1 MFSDTQLFLL
11 GPDPSNI
18 LHMYK
23 ARFSSASVEWAN
35 MITCNS
41 CSYSYSSESLL
52 NVDNS
57 KIYSFFYYGPNSNSQ
72 IVYFATLT
80 ISTGNVASTTY
91 KSSDFVNIYNA
102 VYTLNSDYIIAS
114 NINYGSSYMLLIYNI
129 ASSSFICKIM
139 SKTSSALLFESLT
152 DR

>member
-1 MFSDTQLFLL
+1 MLSDTQLFLL
-11 GPDPSNI
+11 GPNPSNI
-18 LHMYK
+18 FHMYK

-57 KIYSFFYYGPNSNSQ
+57 KIYSFFYYGSNFSSQ
-72 IVYFATLT
+72 ILYFATLT

-91 KSSDFVNIYNA
+91 KSSDFGYFDNVT
-102 VYTLNSDYIIAS
+102 YTLNSDYIIAS
-114 NINYGSSYMLLIYNI
+114 SINYGGSYMFLIYNI
-129 ASSSFICKIM
+129 ASSSFICKIT
-139 SKTSSALLFESLT
+139 SKISSALLFESLT